1 MSESSAADDGSVAFE
16 EALNKT
22 GNGTYN
28 VLLVL
33 TSSLILLGIGMD
45 LFGFTLVVTAACDLH
60 LTVAQKGILTS
71 LPFVGIIL
79 ASYVWGYVS
88 DTKGRRFTLVI
99 PLLISFAL
107 NCISSLA
114 NHWLVLGLLKF
125 LSVCF
130 SCAANSVTYTIVGE
144 TCVQRVRNKYMLLMT
159 CLLLLAPAVSG
170 VLTYPTLKLDFA
182 TDLST
187 IGVVYKPWRLLII
200 VLALPLGMGALAM
213 FFFYESPKFLF
224 NCGRKDEAMEVLKG
238 IYAINHRTSKNNY
251 KIRLMKIER
260 KTETKSASI
269 WRAVYEQSAP
279 LFREPYLLRSLQ
291 LFYIVSVAY
300 ITNNSFLIWLP
311 HIMEQVRKSLQ
322 ANGTRT
328 GNVCELIHTEATGN
342 LSSSDSSENCLG
354 TVEDNVVFTLI
365 ISQTIFSLLNFVL
378 SYLPNH
384 RRPVLLTVLS
394 VSAVSG
400 VLINLTPETISSVI
414 FFMMFTCTCLG
425 MGIMASYFVDLYPTS
440 HRGMVT
446 CLSIMVGRSSAF
458 MGINLVGHLIFNY
471 CQLTFYLWSLLV
483 LTSVVAAWFL
493 PPDRHEKLKTSN

>member
-22 GNGTYN
+22 
-28 VLLVL
+28 
-33 TSSLILLGIGMD
+33 
-45 LFGFTLVVTAACDLH
+45 
-60 LTVAQKGILTS
+60 
-71 LPFVGIIL
+71 GIIL